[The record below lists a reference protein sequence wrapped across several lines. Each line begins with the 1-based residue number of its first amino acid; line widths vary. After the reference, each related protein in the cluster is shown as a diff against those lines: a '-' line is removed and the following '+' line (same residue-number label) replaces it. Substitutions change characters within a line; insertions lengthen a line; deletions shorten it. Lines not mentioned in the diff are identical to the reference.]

1 MKLLKYNLLQ
11 GYTENGDPILLEAT
25 VKLNE
30 DNEEIAKAEAYEGKY
45 TIEDDGVA
53 DAPAPTLESRVEALE
68 QALET
73 SILSLD
79 AAYAEGVNSL

>member
-1 MKLLKYNLLQ
+1 MKWIKYKLLQ
-11 GYTENGDPILLEAT
+11 GISDGTPIVCDAKISWSE
-25 VKLNE
+25 E
-30 DNEEIAKAEAYEGKY
+30 NEEIAKAEAYEGKY